1 MQTIKKVKLQ
11 MKSILSLISK
21 YAIILAL
28 GSLFG
33 NTWFYLKHIIFPID
47 SIEDINFWHELPTYS
62 NYLIK
67 IIVTVLLV
75 IDVKK
80 YKVNYY
86 LIPIVGFFYPLVGI
100 CAFLILLIYTE
111 IEKSKELI

>member
-1 MQTIKKVKLQ
+1 
-11 MKSILSLISK
+11 MKSFLSLISK

-33 NTWFYLKHIIFPID
+33 NAWFYLKSIIFPIH
-47 SIEDINFWHELPTYS
+47 SIEDFNFWHELPSYS

-67 IIVTVLLV
+67 IIVTVLLI

-80 YKVNYY
+80 YKLNYY

-100 CAFLILLIYTE
+100 CAFLILLIYRE
-111 IEKSKELI
+111 IEKSKRSI